1 MERRQL
7 DDEVR
12 VLVPGNLEAE
22 GFLVSFTERTG
33 GVSEGPYASLNL
45 AFRTGDR
52 PARIVRNR
60 GRLRA
65 ALGIAEFAVARQVHG
80 SHLVS
85 VGRARAGL
93 GFAKPEARLE
103 ADALSVSL
111 PQTPVAVLTADCVP
125 LALASPSEQ
134 RAVVVHA
141 GWRGLTAGIVRR
153 ALRTFDEPKDV
164 RAAIGPA
171 IGACHYEVG
180 ADVALA
186 VSAGSQGGAVVKRR
200 DGRVFV
206 DLAATVRR
214 SLRVDGVRSI
224 EEAGVCTAC
233 EETRFFSHRRD
244 GARTGRQAL
253 IAMRM

>member
-1 MERRQL
+1 M
-7 DDEVR
+7 
-12 VLVPGNLEAE
+12 PGNLEAE

-45 AFRTGDR
+45 AFRTGDER
-52 PARIVRNR
+52 PRVLTNR
-60 GRLRA
+60 ARLRT
-65 ALGIAEFAVARQVHG
+65 ALRIAEFAVPRQVHG
-80 SHLVS
+80 THLIS
-85 VGRARAGL
+85 VGRTRAGL
-93 GFAKPEARLE
+93 GFAKSGTRLE

-111 PQTPVAVLTADCVP
+111 RRTPVAVLTADCVP
-125 LALASPSEQ
+125 LALVSPSER

-141 GWRGLTAGIVRR
+141 GWRGLAAGIVGR
-153 ALRTFDEPKDV
+153 ALRTFAKPTGV
-164 RAAIGPA
+164 LAAIGPA

-186 VSAGSQGGAVVKRR
+186 VSGGSEAGAVVRRR
-200 DGRVFV
+200 DGRLFV

-224 EEAGVCTAC
+224 EDADICTAC

-244 GARTGRQAL
+244 GRRTGRQAL